1 MICWVLSG
9 MRLFIRILKDK
20 SGNSDR
26 VILFSRY
33 VNHCRKAQIVEAA
46 VQTEYDYVVYIEA
59 NTNSYVMY
67 TSNRESGTPV
77 PR

>member
-1 MICWVLSG
+1 M
-9 MRLFIRILKDK
+9 KDK
-20 SGNSDR
+20 SGIPDR

-67 TSNRESGTPV
+67 TSIVKVGAGPPDSE
-77 PR
+77 

>member
-1 MICWVLSG
+1 
-9 MRLFIRILKDK
+9 
-20 SGNSDR
+20 
-26 VILFSRY
+26 

-77 PR
+77 PPDSE